1 MNDATVTFT
10 TAGDAGN
17 AGKPKTGSAS
27 NLAKTT
33 HNGQSCGV
41 ADVNGV
47 MWQVMLGVTS
57 PGGSA
62 TEGSLLA
69 TGDSYVL
76 KRSVALASLTG
87 GWNGANDAWGNA
99 ANLATKYDS
108 VAGLFPWGS
117 TTGWTYFGNG
127 SNNVFSAA
135 TSGTSYLRTACG
147 IQDTTNGT
155 SVAGTNQFG
164 NDGCYQYNRIN
175 LFPVGSAHWNE
186 GAKAGVFYRL
196 WDYSRANDNYYMGF
210 RAAAYGS

>member
-87 GWNGANDAWGNA
+87 GWNGANDAWGTA

-117 TTGWTYFGNG
+117 TTGWTCFGNG
-127 SNNVFSAA
+127 WNNVFSGA
-135 TSGTSYLRTACG
+135 TSGTGYLRTACG

-155 SVAGTNQFG
+155 SAAGTNQFG
-164 NDGCYQYNRIN
+164 NDGCLQYNRAN
-175 LFPVGSAHWNE
+175 QFPIGSGGWGDGSGAGIFSRHW
-186 GAKAGVFYRL
+186 VHVRL
-196 WDYSRANDNYYMGF
+196 IGYDNMGF